1 MYTENHKILVKE
13 IKHTNRWNIPYPW
26 IGRISIVKMT
36 ILPKAIY
43 RLNTIPRKVPMPFF
57 TVLEEKNVIVC
68 TETQMIPNSQSN
80 LEKEKWH
87 WKNQAPDLRLYYK
100 ATIVKTISIVKT
112 I

>member
-1 MYTENHKILVKE
+1 MNPRQGAEASNTTLFSKPADREDGRPMFQNNHPVGVWMPGSFM
-13 IKHTNRWNIPYPW
+13 NQR
-26 IGRISIVKMT
+26 S
-36 ILPKAIY
+36 
-43 RLNTIPRKVPMPFF
+43 PMPFF